1 MLLCLR
7 FRKWLGAYLDG
18 ELSLAKRLLVETHLG
33 RCETCRTALENIRN
47 LEPVL
52 LNLEVPPVPVGLAG
66 RVMAIAR
73 EKAAQLQ
80 RPVLWNPGQ
89 WWLTISAQARAASVA
104 MLFAGLMTGLALGW
118 RTGRP
123 PMESPGQVRARIQ
136 SELLDT
142 YNLDV
147 LSEMPMG
154 SLADVYLALV
164 PESVREE

>member
-7 FRKWLGAYLDG
+7 LRKLHGAYLDG
-18 ELSLAKRLLVETHLG
+18 ELSPAKRLLIETHLG

-52 LNLEVPPVPVGLAG
+52 LSLEVPPVPVGLAG
-66 RVMAIAR
+66 RVMALAR

-80 RPVLWNPGQ
+80 QPVLWNPGQ
-89 WWLTISAQARAASVA
+89 WWLTISAPARAASLA

-123 PMESPGQVRARIQ
+123 TEPPGQVRARIQ

-147 LSEMPMG
+147 LSEMPRG
-154 SLADVYLALV
+154 SLADVSLTLV
-164 PESVREE
+164 SGPDREE

>member
-18 ELSLAKRLLVETHLG
+18 ELSLAKRLLIETHLG
-33 RCETCRTALENIRN
+33 RCETCRTALEDIRN
-47 LEPVL
+47 LESVL
-52 LNLEVPPVPVGLAG
+52 LRLEVPPVPVGLAG
-66 RVMAIAR
+66 RVMVLAR

-89 WWLTISAQARAASVA
+89 WWLTISAPGRAASVA
-104 MLFAGLMTGLALGW
+104 MLFAGLITGLALGW
-118 RTGRP
+118 RTGWP
-123 PMESPGQVRARIQ
+123 TEPPGQVCARIQ

-147 LSEMPMG
+147 LSEMPRG
-154 SLADVYLALV
+154 SLADVYLTLV
-164 PESVREE
+164 IGPDSEER